1 MKRKKTNMRLGWGRS
16 KPFLKFGL
24 VPVAALVLLAISG
37 CTSGAKSG
45 GADTQDA
52 NGADAHIDVG
62 CMLGHV
68 EKPTESFHYSYKYAD
83 ASRSL
88 DDEADVTSD
97 AINIVFKDT
106 SGSRS
111 LHAVR
116 SDENSWNNALLSLS
130 SLAFTGM
137 TGRLAGLEG
146 MSAIVSRGAEA
157 VNGYQATKYS
167 IDTTSA
173 NSSDQK
179 AIEMLFGP
187 GSYDK
192 GTVWM
197 GQDGCA
203 VKLLLDE
210 GLVLPNGVEKRH
222 FEMARIKK

>member
-1 MKRKKTNMRLGWGRS
+1 MTLQANHGF
-16 KPFLKFGL
+16 FLRGVL
-24 VPVAALVLLAISG
+24 AGVSALALLAVCG
-37 CTSGAKSG
+37 CTSGPKS
-45 GADTQDA
+45 DTANAQDA
-52 NGADAHIDVG
+52 DSSGAHIDVG
-62 CMLGHV
+62 CMLDHV
-68 EKPTESFHYSYKYAD
+68 EKPAESFHYSYKYAD

-88 DDEADVTSD
+88 DDEADVTPTAMD
-97 AINIVFKDT
+97 IVFKDT
-106 SGSRS
+106 RGSHS

-130 SLAFTGM
+130 SLEFIGM
-137 TGRLAGLEG
+137 AGRLAALED

-173 NSSDQK
+173 NSSDRK
-179 AIEMLFGP
+179 TIETLFGA

-203 VKLLLDE
+203 VKLVMDE
-210 GLVLPNGVEKRH
+210 GITLPDGVHKRH
-222 FEMARIKK
+222 FEISRIKK

>member
-1 MKRKKTNMRLGWGRS
+1 MRSQADDRRFLGS
-16 KPFLKFGL
+16 VLAS
-24 VPVAALVLLAISG
+24 VAALALLAASG

-52 NGADAHIDVG
+52 DGAGVHIDVG
-62 CMLGHV
+62 CMLGRV
-68 EKPTESFHYSYKYAD
+68 EKPTESFHYSYKYSD
-83 ASRSL
+83 ASQSV
-88 DDEADVTSD
+88 DAEADVTPEAVD
-97 AINIVFKDT
+97 IVVKGT

-111 LHAVR
+111 LHATR

-146 MSAIVSRGAEA
+146 MSAIVNRGAEP

-173 NSSDQK
+173 NSSDKQT
-179 AIEMLFGP
+179 IETLFGA
-187 GSYDK
+187 GSYDR

-203 VKLLLDE
+203 VKLILDE
-210 GLVLPNGVEKRH
+210 GIVFPNGVQKRH
-222 FEMARIKK
+222 YEIARIKK

>member
-1 MKRKKTNMRLGWGRS
+1 MTLQVNDRGFLGSVLAG
-16 KPFLKFGL
+16 
-24 VPVAALVLLAISG
+24 VAALALLAASG
-37 CTSGAKSG
+37 CASGAKSG

-52 NGADAHIDVG
+52 TASDGSGGHIDVLCVG
-62 CMLGHV
+62 DRINS
-68 EKPTESFHYSYKYAD
+68 PAESFHYSYKYSD

-88 DDEADVTSD
+88 DDEADVTPE
-97 AINIVFKDT
+97 AIDIVFKDAA
-106 SGSRS
+106 GSRS

-137 TGRLAGLEG
+137 AGRLAGLEG
-146 MSAIVSRGAEA
+146 MSAIVNRGAEP

-167 IDTTSA
+167 IDTASA
-173 NSSDQK
+173 NSSDKQT
-179 AIEMLFGP
+179 IETLFGA

-203 VKLLLDE
+203 VKLILDE
-210 GLVLPNGVEKRH
+210 GIVLPNGVQKRH
-222 FEMARIKK
+222 FEIARIKK

>member
-1 MKRKKTNMRLGWGRS
+1 MTLQANHRYFSRGVLAG
-16 KPFLKFGL
+16 
-24 VPVAALVLLAISG
+24 VAALALLAVCG
-37 CTSGAKSG
+37 CTSGPKS
-45 GADTQDA
+45 DTANAQDA
-52 NGADAHIDVG
+52 DSSGAHIDVG

-68 EKPTESFHYSYKYAD
+68 EKPTESFHYSYKYSD

-88 DDEADVTSD
+88 DDEADVTPEAMD
-97 AINIVFKDT
+97 IVFKDT

-116 SDENSWNNALLSLS
+116 SDEHSWNNALLSLS

-157 VNGYQATKYS
+157 VNGYQTTKYS

-173 NSSDQK
+173 NSSDRQT
-179 AIEMLFGP
+179 IETLFGA

-203 VKLLLDE
+203 VKLVLDE
-210 GLVLPNGVEKRH
+210 GWPIDSRVEKRH
-222 FEMARIKK
+222 FEIARIKK

>member
-1 MKRKKTNMRLGWGRS
+1 MTLQANDRGFLGSVLAG
-16 KPFLKFGL
+16 
-24 VPVAALVLLAISG
+24 VVALALLAASG
-37 CTSGAKSG
+37 CTSGTTSG
-45 GADTQDA
+45 GAAAQDA
-52 NGADAHIDVG
+52 ASSDAHIDVG

-68 EKPTESFHYSYKYAD
+68 EKPTEPFHYSYKYSD
-83 ASRSL
+83 ASQSV
-88 DDEADVTSD
+88 DDDADVTAE
-97 AINIVFKDT
+97 AIDIVFKGT

-111 LHAVR
+111 LHATR
-116 SDENSWNNALLSLS
+116 SDENSWNGALLSLS

-146 MSAIVSRGAEA
+146 MSAVVSRGTEA

-173 NSSDQK
+173 NVSDKQT
-179 AIEMLFGP
+179 IETLFGA

-222 FEMARIKK
+222 FEVARIKK

>member
-1 MKRKKTNMRLGWGRS
+1 MTLQADDRGFLGS
-16 KPFLKFGL
+16 VLA
-24 VPVAALVLLAISG
+24 VVAALALLSASG
-37 CTSGAKSG
+37 YTSGTKSG
-45 GADTQDA
+45 GAAAHDA
-52 NGADAHIDVG
+52 ASSDAHIDVG

-68 EKPTESFHYSYKYAD
+68 EKPSEPFHYSYKYSD
-83 ASRSL
+83 ASQSV
-88 DDEADVTSD
+88 DDEADVTPE
-97 AINIVFKDT
+97 AIDIVFKGT

-116 SDENSWNNALLSLS
+116 SDENSWNNALLGLS
-130 SLAFTGM
+130 SLAFVGM

-173 NSSDQK
+173 NSSDKQ
-179 AIEMLFGP
+179 AIETLFGA
-187 GSYDK
+187 GSDDK

-203 VKLLLDE
+203 VKLVLDE
-210 GLVLPNGVEKRH
+210 GITLPNGVQKRH
-222 FEMARIKK
+222 YEIARIKK

>member
-1 MKRKKTNMRLGWGRS
+1 MPYRRRCKGVMI
-16 KPFLKFGL
+16 GL
-24 VPVAALVLLAISG
+24 LSAGLALIFSG
-37 CTSGAKSG
+37 CSSSSKSG

-52 NGADAHIDVG
+52 NGAGAHIDVG
-62 CMLGHV
+62 CMLGQV
-68 EKPTESFHYSYKYAD
+68 EKPTEPFHYSYKYSD

-88 DDEADVTSD
+88 DDEADVTPD
-97 AINIVFKDT
+97 AVDIVFKD
-106 SGSRS
+106 SAGSRS
-111 LHAVR
+111 LHATR

-137 TGRLAGLEG
+137 TGRLGGLEG
-146 MSAIVSRGAEA
+146 MSAIVNRGTEA

-173 NSSDQK
+173 NSSDRQT
-179 AIEMLFGP
+179 IETLFGA

-203 VKLLLDE
+203 VKLVLDE
-210 GLVLPNGVEKRH
+210 GINLPNGVEKRH
-222 FEMARIKK
+222 FEIARIKK

>member
-1 MKRKKTNMRLGWGRS
+1 MRLLARGRG
-16 KPFLKFGL
+16 FLGSVL
-24 VPVAALVLLAISG
+24 AGVAALALLAASG
-37 CTSGAKSG
+37 CASGAKSG
-45 GADTQDA
+45 R
-52 NGADAHIDVG
+52 ADARDADSAG
-62 CMLGHV
+62 GHV
-68 EKPTESFHYSYKYAD
+68 EVMCIGDRIGNPQESFHYSYKYAD
-83 ASRSL
+83 DSRSE
-88 DDEADVTSD
+88 DREADVTPE
-97 AINIVFKDT
+97 AIDIVFKDT

-111 LHAVR
+111 LHATR

-173 NSSDQK
+173 NSSDKQT
-179 AIEMLFGP
+179 IETLFGA

-197 GQDGCA
+197 GQHGCA
-203 VKLLLDE
+203 VKLVLDE
-210 GLVLPNGVEKRH
+210 RWPIDGRVQKRH
-222 FEMARIKK
+222 FEIARIKK